1 MTLDRKG
8 QDMGR
13 DAPPLRMRT
22 IFIRDNERMETT
34 TKVAL
39 VTGAAQGIGAA
50 VVRALADTVRVAA
63 LDVQAEKLS
72 ALVSD
77 LGPRWEH
84 VRAFGVD
91 VRDSAAVEAVVERV
105 ERELGPIGILVN
117 VAGVLRPGPA
127 IALSDEDWETTFAVN
142 TQGVFH
148 VSRAVARRMV
158 PRKGGVIVTV
168 ASNASGTP
176 RMNMAAYAASKAASA
191 MFTKCLG
198 LELAQHNIR
207 CNIVSPGSTDTA
219 MQRALWTDER
229 GGEATIQGSLE
240 TFRLGIPLR
249 RLATPADIADAVVFL
264 TSDQARHITLHDLCV
279 DGGATLGV

>member
-1 MTLDRKG
+1 
-8 QDMGR
+8 MG
-13 DAPPLRMRT
+13 
-22 IFIRDNERMETT
+22 TT
-34 TKVAL
+34 SKVAL

-50 VVRALADTVRVAA
+50 VVRALADNALVAA
-63 LDVQAEKLS
+63 LDTQEEKLS
-72 ALVSD
+72 ALIAD
-77 LGPRWEH
+77 LGQGRGR
-84 VRAFGVD
+84 VSAFRAD
-91 VRDSAAVEAVVERV
+91 VRDSSAVETVIDRV

-117 VAGVLRPGPA
+117 VAGVLRAGPA

-158 PRKGGVIVTV
+158 PRKTGVIVTV

-176 RMNMAAYAASKAASA
+176 RMQMAAYAASKAASA

-207 CNIVSPGSTDTA
+207 CNVVSPGSTDTA

-229 GGEATIQGSLE
+229 GGEATIHGSLE

-264 TSDQARHITLHDLCV
+264 TSDRARHITMHDLCV